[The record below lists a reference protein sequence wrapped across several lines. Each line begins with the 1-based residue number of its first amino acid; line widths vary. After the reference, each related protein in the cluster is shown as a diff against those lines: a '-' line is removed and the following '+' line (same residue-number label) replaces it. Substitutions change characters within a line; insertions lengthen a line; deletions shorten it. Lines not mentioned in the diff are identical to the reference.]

1 MEEQED
7 PAKSPEEAREE
18 ARPQWKMQ
26 REVGVMEGGT
36 ADGGPGSIQAMPR
49 SCPLLTH
56 SAAPLLFHPWLN
68 APNPGPLSAPS
79 LGLCRASLMGFPA
92 QGGPKGA
99 LQSLTTSFL
108 PPSLRQKWLRAGQ
121 PRRYWLRSV
130 RRRGCI
136 FCNQQQPPSVPTV
149 AVSMPAGVPGEVLI
163 SSPPS
168 SPAPHRVKR
177 IRFGK

>member
-7 PAKSPEEAREE
+7 PAKSPEEARGE

-26 REVGVMEGGT
+26 REVGVMEGET

-49 SCPLLTH
+49 SCPLLTQ
-56 SAAPLLFHPWLN
+56 SAAPLLR
-68 APNPGPLSAPS
+68 APSLDAPTQGLALPS
-79 LGLCRASLMGFPA
+79 LGLCRASLMGFPS
-92 QGGPKGA
+92 QGVPKGA

-136 FCNQQQPPSVPTV
+136 FCDLQQPPSVPTV
-149 AVSMPAGVPGEVLI
+149 AVSVPAGVPGEVLI